1 MWSYFD
7 AECAGWRTRRTRK
20 HSRSHLLDV
29 YPGVMFNLI
38 SCLHTRL
45 WWDWQSLI
53 LDADSQVLYCLQSTW
68 HLSLRQGWIAILQ
81 YNSRHFWRQECTQ
94 IPNPKHEGIKKTKNT
109 SIFGNTKMKWKK
121 QIKTVHYFHSL
132 DTWRTKDKHS
142 EVIFTIYNYTHIE
155 YLFLKVM
162 NCISCIMSN
171 INAPLAVTALCTALP
186 WTIFYCLDVSPF
198 SVNCHLT
205 LTIKCKKQSQ
215 QSPRNRRDRQYSQV
229 WSNH

>member
-1 MWSYFD
+1 MLTVRFYIVCNRPGIWVWDRAGSQYCSITQDIFD
-7 AECAGWRTRRTRK
+7 G
-20 HSRSHLLDV
+20 RSVHK
-29 YPGVMFNLI
+29 
-38 SCLHTRL
+38 S
-45 WWDWQSLI
+45 
-53 LDADSQVLYCLQSTW
+53 
-68 HLSLRQGWIAILQ
+68 
-81 YNSRHFWRQECTQ
+81 Q
-94 IPNPKHEGIKKTKNT
+94 IPNMKGLKKQKNT